1 MFTLSKRAEEIPP
14 FLVMDILERANE
26 LEREGHR
33 IVHLEIGEPD
43 FPTPQSICRGAMD
56 AMERGLTHYTHSQ
69 GIWELR
75 ECICRYYNKRYGV
88 DISPDQ
94 IIVTPGTSPGLFMVF
109 SALLDPG
116 DQLIMTDPHYPCYPN
131 FVRFLGAEPVFIN
144 VHEDDGFQ
152 MDPDIIS
159 SKINPKV
166 KGILINS
173 PSNPTGTLLSDERM
187 AEIANLGPLIISDE
201 IYHGLVYEGK
211 ERSILEFTDR
221 AIVLNGFS
229 KAFAMTGWRLG
240 YIICPKELVRPIQKI
255 QQNLIISAPS
265 ISQWGAIRAFDE
277 AIRDMEHMRNV
288 FDERRRYMIR
298 GLKEM
303 GFRIPVEPVGAFYV
317 FVNAR
322 ELSEDSLSLAFD
334 ILEKAHVGVSPGIQF
349 GKNAEGFL
357 RFSYA
362 NSLEN
367 IQEGLRRLKEYINS
381 LKQ

>member
-1 MFTLSKRAEEIPP
+1 
-14 FLVMDILERANE
+14 
-26 LEREGHR
+26 
-33 IVHLEIGEPD
+33 
-43 FPTPQSICRGAMD
+43 
-56 AMERGLTHYTHSQ
+56 
-69 GIWELR
+69 
-75 ECICRYYNKRYGV
+75 
-88 DISPDQ
+88 
-94 IIVTPGTSPGLFMVF
+94 
-109 SALLDPG
+109 
-116 DQLIMTDPHYPCYPN
+116 
-131 FVRFLGAEPVFIN
+131 
-144 VHEDDGFQ
+144 
-152 MDPDIIS
+152 
-159 SKINPKV
+159 
-166 KGILINS
+166 
-173 PSNPTGTLLSDERM
+173 M

-201 IYHGLVYEGK
+201 IYHGLDYDGK

-322 ELSEDSLSLAFD
+322 HLSEDSFSLAFD